1 MAQLVSGRSV
11 YKDTMERV
19 TAEDE
24 SVLEVEQGQVRS
36 WRREQFVRLGFS
48 EAQALLLADSDADL
62 GQARY
67 LLNRGCSSALALQIL
82 L

>member
-1 MAQLVSGRSV
+1 M
-11 YKDTMERV
+11 DTMERV

-24 SVLEVEQGQVRS
+24 PVPEVEHGPVRS

-48 EAQALLLADSDADL
+48 EAEALLLADSEADL

-67 LLNRGCSSALALQIL
+67 LLDRGCSSPLALQIL